1 METTSGSNV
10 WTVARRK
17 NVANV
22 GAFFKKTLPSMAL
35 TVASEVPGPVGMVA
49 GMVSNIV
56 GKKISADPA
65 SIDTAIQGATPDQL
79 LQLKEKD
86 MDVKA
91 AMQKAGFDDL
101 EELAQISE
109 QDVASARAREIAVK
123 GWTTPALAWTIILA
137 TFGLIVASALGL
149 NKTESTFVGG
159 LIGYAVN
166 MCQQVVGYYF
176 GSSAGSAAKTQI
188 MATQATQTQSTTGGK

>member
-1 METTSGSNV
+1 M
-10 WTVARRK
+10 
-17 NVANV
+17 ANI

-56 GKKISADPA
+56 GKKIAPDPA
-65 SIDTAIQGATPDQL
+65 AIDTAIQGATPDQL

-86 MDVKA
+86 LEVQA

-101 EELAQISE
+101 EELARIAES
-109 QDVASARAREIAVK
+109 DTADARAREVALHSF
-123 GWTTPALAWTIILA
+123 TTPALAWTIILA
-137 TFGLIVASALGL
+137 TFGLIIAAAMGL

-176 GSSAGSAAKTQI
+176 GSSKGSAEKTQI
-188 MATQATQTQSTTGGK
+188 MASQANGGK